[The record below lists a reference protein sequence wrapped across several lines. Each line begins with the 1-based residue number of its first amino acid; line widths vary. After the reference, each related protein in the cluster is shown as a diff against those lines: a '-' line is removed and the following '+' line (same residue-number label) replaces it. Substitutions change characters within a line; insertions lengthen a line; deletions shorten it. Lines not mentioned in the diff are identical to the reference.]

1 MAPRRD
7 TRALHRLGTTVRM
20 LREERG
26 LSQEA
31 LAQEAGIHVNHVSS
45 IERGAA
51 NPSVLVLLAIA
62 RAVRKSLSV
71 VVDGV

>member
-1 MAPRRD
+1 
-7 TRALHRLGTTVRM
+7 M